1 MFLLTFLHVSG
12 SLKQVADDVY
22 EVKDIARATNIKM
35 EEGFDKAEGKHIGLS
50 YWFQ

>member
-12 SLKQVADDVY
+12 SLIHVADNVNK
-22 EVKDIARATNIKM
+22 VKDIARATNVKM
-35 EEGFDKAEGKHIGLS
+35 EEGFDKAEGKLIGLS